1 MMACNDGLK
10 SKGFRWKDSID
21 ICNEITESTT
31 IYRERS
37 LQLGELVYKVKGE
50 MLDLFKFK
58 CLCFQFPIFLVEDLG
73 EENLR

>member
-1 MMACNDGLK
+1 MNFNRFCHPM
-10 SKGFRWKDSID
+10 
-21 ICNEITESTT
+21 T
-31 IYRERS
+31 ERS